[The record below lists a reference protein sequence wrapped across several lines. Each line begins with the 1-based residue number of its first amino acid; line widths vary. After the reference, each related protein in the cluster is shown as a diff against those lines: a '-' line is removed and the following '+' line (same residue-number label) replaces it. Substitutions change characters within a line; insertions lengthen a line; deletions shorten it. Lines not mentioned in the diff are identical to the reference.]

1 MINKIGKN
9 DIKIFLIND
18 SEINRIVVSEK
29 IIKKSPN
36 ENVIIFNLEYF
47 EFSFDKVIKKSDTS
61 DNTSI

>member
-1 MINKIGKN
+1 VINKIGKN

-29 IIKKSPN
+29 IIKKSPK

-61 DNTSI
+61 ANTSI

>member
-36 ENVIIFNLEYF
+36 ENVITFNLEYF
-47 EFSFDKVIKKSDTS
+47 EFSLDKVIKKSDTS
-61 DNTSI
+61 VSTSI